1 MMLKFFT
8 KEGVFCMHKRMI
20 SIMCFMLTIIL
31 AVEPVMA
38 FPGSEGYAGHFLYS
52 AAYDP
57 YRADT
62 EAVSVSDDSLSD
74 NTVSGDSVSDNAVSD
89 NTVSGDSISENT
101 VSDNAVS
108 NNTISRNTADAGD
121 DLVAEQ
127 AAVFPLQTAT
137 TVMKDIG
144 QTVAAVFTKSVK
156 KPAQVKKL
164 TLTNPAKGKL
174 RIRYQ
179 KVTGAKGYEIVYATN
194 RSFTASKIVLDV
206 KKTKTDITELPQ
218 GKTYYVKVRAYKTD
232 EDGKKIY
239 GKYSSKKK
247 LTIKKGLAEI
257 EAKKGAAKLGSVK
270 LADASTVKATAKV
283 KKRVKSSDEFYYL
296 FALDSYQS
304 KVSGLKPVAKAAKKK
319 SVTFTLP
326 LQKETKN
333 SVLQKKFVVAVKKGR
348 KYIMLS
354 DAMYI
359 TNPEKTAYFSY
370 PFPTA
375 PSKKGLQI
383 NADMMPDVEELGV
396 KNTAYNIILSD
407 IIATAGQHN
416 AQEGISYEYNGKT
429 YWFSRSA
436 VQGYDSL
443 FLKTRAE
450 NMVVTGILLLG
461 YRSDLTYL
469 IAPKGRSQGHQYYMF
484 NTKSKKARLQLEAAC
499 SFLAERYSGNAYVTN
514 WVVGN
519 EVNAYQDWNYAGLKN
534 IQEYAA
540 AYAEE
545 YRLVATCM
553 KSMYQNA
560 RVYIS
565 LDNNWTRTTTGVYAG
580 KKFLDQFAQ
589 ELEKEG
595 KIGFHIAYH
604 PYSYPLTT
612 ADFWNDTSGL
622 AGKGSKAKVITMA
635 NLSVMTN
642 YVKKTYGK
650 NTRILLSETGFS
662 SGQSEQIQAAA
673 IAYAYYI
680 AESNDMVDALII
692 SRHVDNEVEIRQNI
706 RTGLWTTYGDSLHP
720 NEWADRKKY
729 AWYVFKYMDTTKS
742 SEWTDFALN
751 YIRAA
756 SWESLIPGFSQSRFL
771 AMRNMDSAEVLQQ
784 EKIAAKYVQPIS
796 LQGSESQTLSY
807 RGSGLNKNV
816 SWGFSKKYDVLVSF
830 TMQPYFVTRLQV
842 SGSTNRQV
850 TVKLRFCS
858 GENVLEAEKVIPTE
872 EYVNLA
878 VKVSDW
884 QYAGLID
891 KIEIYF
897 QPAGGAF
904 VSGAKAKLDGK
915 RTGIYTGNIE

>member
-1 MMLKFFT
+1 MT
-8 KEGVFCMHKRMI
+8 ESVAAI
-20 SIMCFMLTIIL
+20 
-31 AVEPVMA
+31 PV
-38 FPGSEGYAGHFLYS
+38 SEGYDRNSLYS
-52 AAYDP
+52 ALHDSYGG
-57 YRADT
+57 DT

-74 NTVSGDSVSDNAVSD
+74 NTISGDSVSDNAVSD
-89 NTVSGDSISENT
+89 NTVSGDSISDNT
-101 VSDNAVS
+101 IREDSVSDNTIRQDAVE
-108 NNTISRNTADAGD
+108 AGD
-121 DLVAEQ
+121 DLAAEQ
-127 AAVFPLQTAT
+127 TAVFSVQTAAT
-137 TVMKDIG
+137 AIENIG
-144 QTVAAVFTKSVK
+144 QTIATAFTKSVK

-164 TLTNPAKGKL
+164 ALTNPAKGKL

-179 KVTGAKGYEIVYATN
+179 KVTGAEGYEIVYATN
-194 RSFTASKIVLDV
+194 SLFTASKIVLDV
-206 KKTKTDITELPQ
+206 KKTKTDITQLPQ

-232 EDGKKIY
+232 ENGNKIY

-247 LTIKKGLAEI
+247 LTIKKGVAEI
-257 EAKKGAAKLGSVK
+257 EAKQGAAKLSSVK
-270 LADASTVKATAKV
+270 LSDASTVKATAKV
-283 KKRVKSSDEFYYL
+283 KKRVKSSDEYYYL

-319 SVTFTLP
+319 SVSFTFP

-333 SVLQKKFVVAVKKGR
+333 SVLQKKFVIAVKKGR

-370 PFPTA
+370 PFQTA

-416 AQEGISYEYNGKT
+416 ALEGISYEYNGKT
-429 YWFSRSA
+429 YWFSKSA

-484 NTKSKKARLQLEAAC
+484 NTKSEKARLQLEAAC

-519 EVNAYQDWNYAGLKN
+519 EVNAYQDWNYAGLKT

-580 KKFLDQFAQ
+580 KKFLDQFAK

-622 AGKGSKAKVITMA
+622 AGTGSKAKVITMA

-642 YVKKTYGK
+642 YIKKTYGK

-680 AESNDMVDALII
+680 AECNDMVDALII
-692 SRHVDNEVEIRQNI
+692 SRHVDNEVEIKQNI

-756 SWESLIPGFSQSRFL
+756 SWESLIPGFSQNRFL
-771 AMRNMDSAEVLQQ
+771 AMRNMASAEVLQQ
-784 EKIAAKYVQPIS
+784 EQITAKYVDPITQ
-796 LQGSESQTLSY
+796 QGSESQTLSY

-816 SWGFSKKYDVLVSF
+816 SWGFSKKYDVPVSF

-850 TVKLRFCS
+850 TVKLRFHS
-858 GENVLEAEKVIPTE
+858 GENVLEAEKVIPAE
-872 EYVNLA
+872 EYINLA

-884 QYAGLID
+884 QYAGSID
-891 KIEIYF
+891 RIEIYF

-904 VSGAKAKLDGK
+904 VSGAKAKLDSK
-915 RTGIYTGNIE
+915 RTGSYTGVIE

>member
-1 MMLKFFT
+1 MN
-8 KEGVFCMHKRMI
+8 KRIVSII
-20 SIMCFMLTIIL
+20 SFMLTIMMTVNAIA
-31 AVEPVMA
+31 AVPVS
-38 FPGSEGYAGHFLYS
+38 GENGQNTLYS
-52 AAYDP
+52 AVSNSYG
-57 YRADT
+57 ADA

-74 NTVSGDSVSDNAVSD
+74 NTISGDSLSD
-89 NTVSGDSISENT
+89 NTVSGDSISDNTISDNT
-101 VSDNAVS
+101 VSGDLVS
-108 NNTISRNTADAGD
+108 DNTISRNMVYAGD
-121 DLVAEQ
+121 DLAAEQ
-127 AAVFPLQTAT
+127 AAVFFLQTAT

-144 QTVAAVFTKSVK
+144 HTVAAVFTKSVK

-164 TLTNPAKGKL
+164 TLKNPAKGKL
-174 RIRYQ
+174 WIRYQ

-232 EDGKKIY
+232 ENGKKIY

-247 LTIKKGLAEI
+247 LTIKKGVAEI
-257 EAKKGAAKLGSVK
+257 EAKKGTAKLGSVK
-270 LADASTVKATAKV
+270 LTDASTVKAAAKI
-283 KKRVKSSDEFYYL
+283 KKRVKSSDEYYYL
-296 FALDSYQS
+296 FALDSYQN

-348 KYIMLS
+348 KYIILS

-359 TNPEKTAYFSY
+359 TNPERTAYFSY

-416 AQEGISYEYNGKT
+416 TQEGIPYEYNGKT

-484 NTKSKKARLQLEAAC
+484 NTKSKKARLQLEATC

-534 IQEYAA
+534 IQEYAR

-580 KKFLDQFAQ
+580 KKFLNLFAQ

-642 YVKKTYGK
+642 YVKKTYGE

-706 RTGLWTTYGDSLHP
+706 RTGLWTTYGDSIHP

-751 YIRAA
+751 YIRAE
-756 SWESLIPGFSQSRFL
+756 SWESLIKGFSQSRFL
-771 AMRNMDSAEVLQQ
+771 AMRNMASTEVLWP
-784 EKIAAKYVQPIS
+784 EKITPKYVQPIS
-796 LQGSESQTLSY
+796 LQGSESQTISY

-816 SWGFSKKYDVLVSF
+816 SWGFSKNYDVPVSF
-830 TMQPYFVTRLQV
+830 TVQPYFVTRLQV
-842 SGSTNRQV
+842 TGSTNRQV

-858 GENVLEAEKVIPTE
+858 GENVLEAEKVIQAE

-884 QYAGLID
+884 QYAGRID

-904 VSGAKAKLDGK
+904 VSGAKAKLDSK
-915 RTGIYTGNIE
+915 RTGTYTGVIE

>member
-1 MMLKFFT
+1 MK
-8 KEGVFCMHKRMI
+8 KKIV
-20 SIMCFMLTIIL
+20 SIICFMLTTLLVTESVAAI
-31 AVEPVMA
+31 PVA
-38 FPGSEGYAGHFLYS
+38 EGCDQNSLYS
-52 AAYDP
+52 AMHGY
-57 YRADT
+57 YGADT
-62 EAVSVSDDSLSD
+62 EEVSVSDDSLSN
-74 NTVSGDSVSDNAVSD
+74 NTISGDSVSDNAVSD
-89 NTVSGDSISENT
+89 NTVSGDSISDNT
-101 VSDNAVS
+101 LSEDSVSDN
-108 NNTISRNTADAGD
+108 TINRNTVEAGD
-121 DLVAEQ
+121 DLTAEQ
-127 AAVFPLQTAT
+127 TAVFSVQTAAT
-137 TVMKDIG
+137 AIENIG
-144 QTVAAVFTKSVK
+144 QTIATAFTKSVK

-179 KVTGAKGYEIVYATN
+179 KVTGAEGYEIVYATN

-206 KKTKTDITELPQ
+206 KKTKADITELPQ

-232 EDGKKIY
+232 ENGKKIY

-247 LTIKKGLAEI
+247 LTIQKGVAEI
-257 EAKKGAAKLGSVK
+257 EAEKGAAKLSSVK
-270 LADASTVKATAKV
+270 LTDASTVKAAAKV
-283 KKRVKSSDEFYYL
+283 KKRVKSSDEYYYL

-319 SVTFTLP
+319 SVTFTFP

-348 KYIMLS
+348 KYIILS

-359 TNPEKTAYFSY
+359 TNPEMTAYFSY

-407 IIATAGQHN
+407 IIATAGQYN
-416 AQEGISYEYNGKT
+416 AQEGIPYEYNGKT

-534 IQEYAA
+534 IQEYAR

-565 LDNNWTRTTTGVYAG
+565 LDNNWTRTTTGIYAG
-580 KKFLDQFAQ
+580 KKFLKLFVQ

-642 YVKKTYGK
+642 YVKETYG
-650 NTRILLSETGFS
+650 NDTRILLSETGFS

-680 AESNDMVDALII
+680 AECNDMVDALII
-692 SRHVDNEVEIRQNI
+692 SRHVDNEVEIKQNI

-720 NEWADRKKY
+720 DEWADRKKY
-729 AWYVFKYMDTTKS
+729 AWYVFKYMDTTRS

-756 SWESLIPGFSQSRFL
+756 SWESLIPGFSQVRFL
-771 AMRNMDSAEVLQQ
+771 TMRNIASAEILQQ
-784 EKIAAKYVQPIS
+784 EQITAKYVDPIS

-816 SWGFSKKYDVLVSF
+816 SWGFSKKYDVPVSF

-850 TVKLRFCS
+850 TVKLRFYS
-858 GENVLEAEKVIPTE
+858 GENVLEAEKVIQAE

-884 QYAGLID
+884 QYAGRID
-891 KIEIYF
+891 QIEIYF

-904 VSGAKAKLDGK
+904 VSGAKAKLDSK
-915 RTGIYTGNIE
+915 RTGSYAGAIE